1 MPTKIQF
8 VMELFAHS
16 ESIYRIYNRAGT
28 PVNAYMH
35 DVLYTGSHQTVTAA
49 AAAFTILLDTI
60 WSIDSIE
67 LYFLLVPTIVTCIY
81 DKDKSVIL
89 NAIEIEISE

>member
-1 MPTKIQF
+1 
-8 VMELFAHS
+8 MELYAHS
-16 ESIYRIYNRAGT
+16 ESIYRIYNRAGR

-49 AAAFTILLDTI
+49 AFTILLDTF
-60 WSIDSIE
+60 WSIDSNE

-81 DKDKSVIL
+81 DKDKWAIL